1 MKKRSQVEPVSAT
14 IGALFVVALIFLG
27 GISSYKVLSENRYIG
42 DNSTGQYSNYP
53 GVEINVPEF
62 GNVTA
67 VGNFKTSQLFF
78 QLFFFL
84 IFKK

>member
-42 DNSTGQYSNYP
+42 DNSTGQYFDLASCV
-53 GVEINVPEF
+53 VEIEKAKLVQFESKEEAEKRGYKSAQCNR
-62 GNVTA
+62 
-67 VGNFKTSQLFF
+67 
-78 QLFFFL
+78 
-84 IFKK
+84 